1 MKIIFE
7 DNSFI
12 EMSKQDGKIIISIQ
26 AKDYQNPLKKII
38 NSVEINEEQ
47 FKELI
52 SEL

>member
-1 MKIIFE
+1 MKISFD

-12 EMSKQDGKIIISIQ
+12 EVKNQDGKIIISIQ

-38 NSVEINEEQ
+38 NSVEITPEQ

-52 SEL
+52 SDV